1 MGLSTYLFHLIFIT
15 IMKKILICEDDSI
28 ARMLLVIY
36 LNKDFILK
44 EAKDG
49 RESMEFIQ
57 NEDFD
62 LMLFDFELPY
72 FNGIELIKFTR
83 NQAKKT
89 TPILMMTA
97 HSDIMK
103 LGDMMSS
110 GANDYIIKPF
120 GPSLLTDKINFLLK

>member
-1 MGLSTYLFHLIFIT
+1 
-15 IMKKILICEDDSI
+15 MKKILICEDDLI
-28 ARMLLVIY
+28 ARMLLSMY

-83 NQAKKT
+83 NQEKKQ
-89 TPILMMTA
+89 P
-97 HSDIMK
+97 
-103 LGDMMSS
+103 
-110 GANDYIIKPF
+110 PF
-120 GPSLLTDKINFLLK
+120 L